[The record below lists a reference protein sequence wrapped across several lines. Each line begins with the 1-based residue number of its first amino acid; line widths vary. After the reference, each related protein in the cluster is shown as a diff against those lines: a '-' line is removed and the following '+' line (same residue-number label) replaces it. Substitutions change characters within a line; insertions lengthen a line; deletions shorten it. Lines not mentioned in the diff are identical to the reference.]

1 MELLQRLELHP
12 RPLTRAA
19 LTTLAAAGLVAAG
32 SRGGRWLDP
41 ALLGYLLA
49 TLFACFGIAYRYWD
63 WVDRPPTWM
72 YFRHSLRT
80 LLSVKGFK
88 ALFKMG
94 TAAADQIVLQRF
106 IEKRSLKRWGAHFLL
121 SWGCLLAFSITI
133 PLVFGWIR
141 FTSAGLDA
149 TRYQAWV
156 MGFPA
161 FTFPLDSLVATLTF
175 HALDITAA
183 MVIAGCALSFLRR
196 RQDEGDTATQRTDLD
211 LMPLLLL
218 IAVSATGLMLTV
230 SEEYLQGRNFH
241 TIAYL
246 HELTVILLLLSLP
259 FGKLFHIVQRPA
271 QIGVKLY
278 KEEGEAEGRIACKAC
293 GAPFMRANQRRDLEE
308 LWDRLDLKGA
318 THAGGRFHHLDLCP
332 RCKRRLVAKS
342 QSERLH
348 GGFDPF
354 HGMAAPTVPIP
365 DATTLKDAARSE
377 G

>member
-1 MELLQRLELHP
+1 MDLLQRLELHP
-12 RPLTRAA
+12 RPLLRAA
-19 LTTLAAAGLVAAG
+19 LTTIAVAGLVALG

-49 TLFACFGIAYRYWD
+49 TLFASFGIAYRYWD

-72 YFRHSLRT
+72 FFRHSLKT
-80 LLSVKGFK
+80 LLSPKGFK
-88 ALFKMG
+88 AFAKMG

-106 IEKRSLKRWGAHFLL
+106 IRKRSIRRWGAHFLL
-121 SWGCLLAFSITI
+121 SWGCLLGFAITI
-133 PLVFGWIR
+133 PLVFGWVR

-149 TRYQAWV
+149 SRYQAWV
-156 MGFPA
+156 MGIPA

-175 HALDITAA
+175 HALDIAA
-183 MVIAGCALSFLRR
+183 VMVIAGCALSFLRR
-196 RQDEGDTATQRTDLD
+196 RHDEGDTATQRTDLD

-218 IAVSATGLMLTV
+218 IAVSATGIMLTV
-230 SEEYLQGRNFH
+230 SETYLQGRNFG

-278 KEEGEAEGRIACKAC
+278 KEEGEAEGRLPCKAC
-293 GAPFMRANQRRDLEE
+293 GTPFIRANQRRDLEE

-318 THAGGRFHHLDLCP
+318 THADGRFHHLDLCP
-332 RCKRRLVAKS
+332 RCKRRLVARS
-342 QSERLH
+342 QAERLH

-354 HGMAAPTVPIP
+354 HGMALPTEPIP
-365 DATTLKDAARSE
+365 DSTTWSAK
-377 G
+377 

>member
-1 MELLQRLELHP
+1 MAMLQRLELQP
-12 RPLTRAA
+12 RPLARAA
-19 LTTLAAAGLVAAG
+19 LTTAAAGALVALG

-63 WVDRPPTWM
+63 WVDRPPTAM
-72 YFRHSLRT
+72 YFRHTAR
-80 LLSVKGFK
+80 LLMSRRGFQ
-88 ALFKMG
+88 ALFRMG
-94 TAAADQIVLQRF
+94 AAAADQMVAQRF

-149 TRYQAWV
+149 SHYQAWV
-156 MGFPA
+156 FGFPA

-183 MVIAGCALSFLRR
+183 MVIAGCLLSFLRR
-196 RQDEGDTATQRTDLD
+196 AHDEGDAATQRADLD

-218 IAVSATGLMLTV
+218 IAVSATGIMLTV
-230 SEEYLQGRNFH
+230 SESYLQGRNFH
-241 TIAYL
+241 TLAYL

-259 FGKLFHIVQRPA
+259 FGKLFHVVQRPA
-271 QIGVKLY
+271 QVGVKLY
-278 KEEGEAEGRIACKAC
+278 KEEGEAEGRMPCKAC
-293 GAPFMRANQRRDLEE
+293 GTPFIRANQRRDLEA
-308 LWDRLDLKGA
+308 LWNRLDLAGA
-318 THAGGRFHHLDLCP
+318 THAGGAFHHLDLCP
-332 RCKRRLVAKS
+332 KCKRRLVARS

-348 GGFDPF
+348 GAFDPF
-354 HGMAAPTVPIP
+354 HDTPLPTEPIP
-365 DATTLKDAARSE
+365 DPVTWSPAPRSQ

>member
-1 MELLQRLELHP
+1 MDLLQRLELHP
-12 RPLTRAA
+12 RPLVRAA
-19 LTTLAAAGLVAAG
+19 LTTLGVAGVVALG

-72 YFRHSLRT
+72 YFRHSLRV
-80 LLSVKGFK
+80 LFSGRGLK
-88 ALFKMG
+88 AMAKMG

-106 IEKRSLKRWGAHFLL
+106 IEKRSIKRWGAHFLL
-121 SWGCLLAFSITI
+121 SWGCLLAFSITV

-141 FTSAGLDA
+141 FTSAGLDV

-156 MGFPA
+156 FGFPA
-161 FTFPLDSLVATLTF
+161 FTFPLDSLIATLTF
-175 HALDITAA
+175 HALDITAV
-183 MVIAGCALSFLRR
+183 MVIAGCALSFIRR

-218 IAVSATGLMLTV
+218 IAVSATGIMLTV

-278 KEEGEAEGRIACKAC
+278 KEEGEAEGRLPCKAC
-293 GAPFMRANQRRDLEE
+293 GTPFIRANQRRDLEE
-308 LWDRLDLKGA
+308 LWGRLDLKGA

-354 HGMAAPTVPIP
+354 HAMALPAEPIP
-365 DATTLKDAARSE
+365 DPTTYAAQPRSE
-377 G
+377 A

>member
-1 MELLQRLELHP
+1 MAMLQRLELQP
-12 RPLTRAA
+12 RPLARAA
-19 LTTLAAAGLVAAG
+19 LTTAVAGALVALG

-63 WVDRPPTWM
+63 WVDRPPTAM
-72 YFRHSLRT
+72 YFRHTVRT
-80 LLSVKGFK
+80 LFSPKGLK
-88 ALFKMG
+88 ALFRMG
-94 TAAADQIVLQRF
+94 GAAADQIVLQRF

-121 SWGCLLAFSITI
+121 SWGCLLAFAITI
-133 PLVFGWIR
+133 PLVFGWVR
-141 FTSAGLDA
+141 FTSAGADA
-149 TRYQAWV
+149 ARYQAWV

-161 FTFPLDSLVATLTF
+161 FTFPLDSLAATLTF

-183 MVIAGCALSFLRR
+183 MVIAGCGLSFLRR

-278 KEEGEAEGRIACKAC
+278 KEEGEAEGRILCKAC
-293 GAPFMRANQRRDLEE
+293 GAAFARANQRRDLEA
-308 LWDRLDLKGA
+308 LWNRLGLEGA
-318 THAGGRFHHLDLCP
+318 THAGGGFHHLDLCP

-342 QSERLH
+342 QSQRLG

-354 HGMAAPTVPIP
+354 HAMAAPTVPIP
-365 DATTLKDAARSE
+365 DPTSMSAPRSDA
-377 G
+377 

>member
-1 MELLQRLELHP
+1 
-12 RPLTRAA
+12 
-19 LTTLAAAGLVAAG
+19 LVALG

-49 TLFACFGIAYRYWD
+49 TLFASFGIAYRYWD

-72 YFRHSLRT
+72 FFRHSLKT
-80 LLSVKGFK
+80 LLSPKGFK
-88 ALFKMG
+88 AFAKMG

-106 IEKRSLKRWGAHFLL
+106 IRKRSIRRWGAHFLL
-121 SWGCLLAFSITI
+121 SWGCMLGFAITI
-133 PLVFGWIR
+133 PLVFGWVR

-149 TRYQAWV
+149 SRYQAWV
-156 MGFPA
+156 MGIPA

-175 HALDITAA
+175 HALDIAA
-183 MVIAGCALSFLRR
+183 VMVIAGCALSFLRR
-196 RQDEGDTATQRTDLD
+196 RQDEGDTATQRADLD

-218 IAVSATGLMLTV
+218 IAVSATGIMLTV
-230 SEEYLQGRNFH
+230 SETYLQGRNFG

-278 KEEGEAEGRIACKAC
+278 KEEGEAEGRLPCKAC
-293 GAPFMRANQRRDLEE
+293 GAPFIRANQRRDLEE

-318 THAGGRFHHLDLCP
+318 THADGRFHHLDLCP
-332 RCKRRLVAKS
+332 RCKRRLVARS
-342 QSERLH
+342 QAERLH

-354 HGMAAPTVPIP
+354 HGMALPTEPIP
-365 DATTLKDAARSE
+365 DSTTWSAK
-377 G
+377 